1 MSGHPG
7 KLFQL
12 TWPIWI
18 IVLLF
23 SCGKRELPEKP
34 EVILARIGDKT
45 ISTDEFI
52 RRAEYTPRPPY
63 CNRDTYIHKKIVLNS
78 LVAEKLMALE
88 AGDDNEFIRAPAVQA
103 HLRGRKEQAMRE
115 YQFYRE
121 AYDKVRLEDDWVKK
135 IVVNAG
141 NSYRVAYFAVEDTA
155 VAREISREIRAEG
168 SDFAQVFA
176 RRFPTV
182 QLPGREIAWSG
193 QEHDAILDSLFLK
206 RREVKNQVI
215 GPIKVDSDQ
224 IIFMQIQDWQ
234 KQPVVTNEKLQ
245 EIWNNVKKRLTDMQ
259 ARKNYAKYIRSVMR
273 GKTIEFNPQTFY
285 KLAELLAP
293 VYLQSRKQKEEMFER
308 AYWDQDSDEIN
319 FADIQSRI
327 KAMGSE
333 SFFTIAGTVWTV
345 ERFFQELQ
353 AHPLVFRKK
362 NMKNS
367 EFGEQFQLAVIDLVR
382 DTYLN
387 QEAYKSGYD
396 KLKLV
401 QRDVGM
407 WQDNFNYLHY
417 KARYLK
423 SLGDSLVFELKFNQV
438 IDRYLNAQVDSLQ
451 KKYHADI
458 EINLAE
464 FEKIQLTHID
474 MSVIQQNVPFAK
486 MVPGFPLVTTDF
498 RLDYG
503 KKMKTD
509 Q

>member
-23 SCGKRELPEKP
+23 SCGKKELPEKP
-34 EVILARIGDKT
+34 EVILARIGAKT

-88 AGDDNEFIRAPAVQA
+88 AGDDNEFIRTPSVQA

-121 AYDKVRLEDDWVKK
+121 AYDKVRLDDEWIKK
-135 IVVNAG
+135 TVVNAG
-141 NSYRVAYFAVEDTA
+141 KTYQVAYFSVEDSA
-155 VAREISREIRAEG
+155 LARQINREIRTEGNGFAE
-168 SDFAQVFA
+168 VFT

-182 QLPGREIAWSG
+182 QLPRRDVAWG
-193 QEHDAILDSLFLK
+193 AQEHDAIIDSLFMQ

-215 GPIKVDSDQ
+215 GPLKIESDQ
-224 IIFMQIQDWQ
+224 IIFMQILDWQ
-234 KQPVVTNEKLQ
+234 RQPVLTNEQLQ
-245 EIWNNVKKRLTDMQ
+245 EIWNNVKKRMTDME
-259 ARKNYAKYIRSVMR
+259 ARKHYAKYIRSVMK

-285 KLAELLAP
+285 HLAELLAP
-293 VYLQSRKQKEEMFER
+293 IYLLSQKEKEKMFER
-308 AYWDQDSDEIN
+308 VYWDRDGEAIN

-327 KAMGSE
+327 KAMAGH
-333 SFFTIAGTVWTV
+333 SFFTIAGTTWTV
-345 ERFFQELQ
+345 EQFFQELQ

-362 NMKNS
+362 KMKNS
-367 EFGEQFQLAVIDLVR
+367 EFAEQFQLAIIDLVR
-382 DTYLN
+382 DGYLN

-396 KLKLV
+396 KLKFV
-401 QRDVGM
+401 NRDVGM
-407 WQDNFNYLHY
+407 WHDNFNYLHY
-417 KARYLK
+417 KANYLK
-423 SLGDSLVFELKFNQV
+423 SLGDSTIFELKFNQV

-464 FEKIQLTHID
+464 FEKIKLTRID
-474 MSVIQQNVPFAK
+474 MSVTQQNMPFANI
-486 MVPGFPLVTTDF
+486 VPGFPLVTTDF

-503 KKMKTD
+503 KAMKTD